1 VTVEEYN
8 LIEIMRVRK
17 LLSQQQSI
25 LSKIALGAPLDEVLE
40 NICLSIEELIED
52 SSAKCSIL
60 TLKGEQLFH
69 SAAPNIAKGY
79 CEAINGVHIGPS
91 VGSCGTAVYEK
102 KRVIASDIATSPL
115 WENYKALALSFDLRS
130 CWSTP
135 IISTQSD
142 ILGTFAIYHDSA
154 KSPTPQDLELIDF
167 FVDFTSIALEKHTE
181 SLKSKVLLAEL
192 QQSNEKF
199 KAFAKVLPDLTLILS
214 EEGEYTNVYGTTNE
228 SLYLS
233 QEHVINRNVR
243 DIMPPEDANPIMAVI
258 AKTLQT
264 NEVQVFEYQL
274 NIKGKQLTFEG
285 RTAPLESYQPNNPS
299 QRHVVWMA
307 RDISTRKAA
316 EEEVQRLAFFDPLT
330 NLPNRRML
338 NDKLS
343 MYVEQIKQSDHT
355 GALLFLDLDNFKRIN
370 DSLGHNAG
378 DEILVELSQRLTRVL
393 NPTDTL
399 ARVGGDEFII
409 LIENVGD
416 SHKQASLESELMA
429 KVVQSVFYDKFEIGD
444 LAFQVSCSIGI
455 CLINNA
461 NAISENIL
469 KFADTAMYRS
479 KMKGGNSSSFYDPAL
494 QTLLENQTEL
504 ETDIV
509 RAIACDEFCAYFQ
522 PQLSID
528 GSIIGAEALIR
539 WNHPT
544 KGLISPN
551 SFIPIAEQFGLI
563 QKLQNIV
570 LRDICILLETLRDH
584 NVLKNQFNVSIN
596 ISQCQFNSSTL
607 KGELFKAI
615 ETYDVLPSQIKLE
628 ITESMLAGDLMSTV
642 KQMKEL
648 KSQGFVFSIDD
659 FGTGYSCL
667 KHLSVLPIDELK
679 IDKSF
684 IDKVLDNASGQSIV
698 QSIIGL
704 GHSLD
709 INIVAEGVESAEQ
722 LHILKSMGV
731 NAVQGYLFAKP
742 LTHSNYLTWHKQH
755 Q

>member
-1 VTVEEYN
+1 
-8 LIEIMRVRK
+8 MRVRK

-584 NVLKNQFNVSIN
+584 NALKNQFNVSIN

-722 LHILKSMGV
+722 LHVLKSMGV

-742 LTHSNYLTWHKQH
+742 LTHSNYLKWHKEH

>member
-1 VTVEEYN
+1 M
-8 LIEIMRVRK
+8 IEIMRVRK

-40 NICLSIEELIED
+40 NICLSIEDLIED

-429 KVVQSVFYDKFEIGD
+429 KVVQSVFYDKFEVGD

-570 LRDICILLETLRDH
+570 LRDICILLETLRAH

-731 NAVQGYLFAKP
+731 NAVQGLLFAKP
-742 LTHSNYLTWHKQH
+742 LTHSNYLKWHKEH

>member
-1 VTVEEYN
+1 MIVEGNN

-17 LLSQQQSI
+17 LLSQQQNI

-52 SSAKCSIL
+52 PSAKCSIL

-102 KRVIASDIATSPL
+102 KRIIASDIATSPL

-154 KSPTPQDLELIDF
+154 KSPTTQDLELIDF

-228 SLYLS
+228 SLYVS

-243 DIMPPEDANPIMAVI
+243 DIMPPEDANPIMEVI
-258 AKTLQT
+258 AKTLHT

-338 NDKLS
+338 NDRLS

-393 NPTDTL
+393 SPTDTL

-544 KGLISPN
+544 KGLIPPN
-551 SFIPIAEQFGLI
+551 AFIPIAEQFGLI

-570 LRDICILLETLRDH
+570 LRDICILLETLRAD

-615 ETYDVLPSQIKLE
+615 ETYNVTPSQIKLE

-667 KHLSVLPIDELK
+667 KHLSVFPINELK

-742 LTHSNYLTWHKQH
+742 LTHSNYLKWHKQH
-755 Q
+755 Y

>member
-1 VTVEEYN
+1 VAVEEYN

-615 ETYDVLPSQIKLE
+615 EAFDVSPTRIKLE
-628 ITESMLAGDLMSTV
+628 ITESMLAGDLMGTV
-642 KQMKEL
+642 KQMEEL

-667 KHLSVLPIDELK
+667 KHLSVFPIDELK

-684 IDKVLDNASGQSIV
+684 IDKVLNSASGQSIV

-704 GHSLD
+704 GHSLN

-722 LHILKSMGV
+722 LTILKSMGV

>member
-1 VTVEEYN
+1 
-8 LIEIMRVRK
+8 MRVRK

-25 LSKIALGAPLDEVLE
+25 LSKIALGAPLDKVLE

-91 VGSCGTAVYEK
+91 VGSCGTAAYEK
-102 KRVIASDIATSPL
+102 KRIIASDITTSPL

-135 IISTQSD
+135 IISTKSD
-142 ILGTFAIYHDSA
+142 ILGTFAIYHNSV
-154 KSPTPQDLELIDF
+154 KSPTTQDLELIDF
-167 FVDFTSIALEKHTE
+167 FVDFTSIALEKHIE
-181 SLKSKVLLAEL
+181 SLRLEELLSEL

-199 KAFAKVLPDLTLILS
+199 KAFTKVLPDLTLIIS
-214 EEGEYTNVYGTTNE
+214 EEGVYTNIYGTANE
-228 SLYLS
+228 KLYLNKE
-233 QEHVINRNVR
+233 QIINQNVR

-258 AKTLQT
+258 DKTLQT

-274 NIKGKQLTFEG
+274 NIRGNQLTFEG

-307 RDISTRKAA
+307 RDISNRKAA

-330 NLPNRRML
+330 NLPNRRLL
-338 NDKLS
+338 NDRLS
-343 MYVEQIKQSDHT
+343 MYVERIKQSDHT
-355 GALLFLDLDNFKRIN
+355 GTLLFLDLDNFKRIN

-378 DEILVELSQRLTRVL
+378 DEILVELSQRLMRVL
-393 NPTDTL
+393 SPTDTL

-429 KVVQSVFYDKFEIGD
+429 KVVQSVFYDKFEVGD

-551 SFIPIAEQFGLI
+551 AFIPIAEQFGLI

-570 LRDICILLETLRDH
+570 LRDICILLETLRAD

-615 ETYDVLPSQIKLE
+615 ETYDVSPSQIKLE

-642 KQMKEL
+642 KQMEEL

-667 KHLSVLPIDELK
+667 KHLSVFPIDELK

-709 INIVAEGVESAEQ
+709 INIVAEGVESTEQ

-731 NAVQGYLFAKP
+731 NAVQGYLFARP